1 MANSYDIGDRVRMT
15 ATVVTSGGVA
25 ADPTEVTFKVQDP
38 SGNEATYLYSMG
50 LVTRTSAGVYYLEV
64 TVDEAGT
71 WYYRANGTGAVIA
84 ADEEYFYVRESQ
96 F

>member
-1 MANSYDIGDRVRMT
+1 MANTYDIGDRARLT
-15 ATVVTSGGVA
+15 ATVTTSGGVA

-38 SGNEATYLYSMG
+38 SGNETTYLYSNG
-50 LVTRTSAGVYYLEV
+50 AVTRTSAGVYYVEV
-64 TVDEAGT
+64 TLDEAGT

-84 ADEEYFYVRESQ
+84 ADEEFLYVRESQ